1 MKKTGAN
8 RPGTGDIFSA
18 ITCASLMKGMS
29 LPKAAAKA
37 CDFIATAIQISEEAG
52 VPIAEGVI
60 FENILSKLS
69 ATADS
74 L

>member
-1 MKKTGAN
+1 
-8 RPGTGDIFSA
+8 
-18 ITCASLMKGMS
+18 MKGMS
-29 LPKAAAKA
+29 VPKAASKA
-37 CDFIATAIQISEEAG
+37 CDFISTAIRISEEAG
-52 VPIAEGVI
+52 VPAAEGVI